1 MIFSTFKMFLE
12 NSETQT
18 SDKKEAVTDD
28 SKKIAKY
35 ITRGAKNP
43 NMYWVDALQLVH
55 WAYDEAG
62 SVRPTDTHSE
72 EWSTY
77 EDMIDL
83 AVTNL
88 YQATE
93 QGIRDDK
100 WRTILNTA
108 K

>member
-1 MIFSTFKMFLE
+1 MNFFTFKTFLE
-12 NSETQT
+12 SV
-18 SDKKEAVTDD
+18 DKPATPVKADVENF
-28 SKKIAKY
+28 KKIAKY

-43 NMYWVDALQLVH
+43 NMVWIDALQLVH
-55 WAYDEAG
+55 WAYDEVG
-62 SVRPTDTHSE
+62 TTRPTDTSSD
-72 EWSTY
+72 EWATY

-83 AVTNL
+83 AVKSL

-100 WRTILNTA
+100 WRTILNSA